1 MHSIRARLVAGYL
14 GALTLLVV
22 AWAVASTSTA
32 ALRADYA
39 HTVHGVDA
47 LSTLVLQGS
56 KLRDDEET
64 GLRGYLLTSNR
75 SFLAPYLA
83 AQRRAP
89 ALRRQTDALLG
100 AAPDVRPLILA
111 RRGLADRWERWAWG
125 ILRQQ
130 TAYPRSSAA
139 LVVQQEEGKTLFDRY
154 RAATDGIVGRLDRD
168 RRDAFAAGLGTLT
181 RMTVVFAGLFVGAVI
196 LLAGLGW
203 WTTRAIVRP
212 LTRLGHAVAAI
223 ERGDLTHPVGATGAR
238 EFVALATGMERMRLR
253 LRDTIA
259 TLHAGE
265 RHAYSLVEKA
275 PVGACITDEHGRFET
290 VNDAYCALSGY
301 AREELIGQPFIRVLP
316 APSRAKAA
324 QAYAGGLDGG
334 ADAGGEYEIITKAGH
349 PVTIL
354 ASTVTLRGRDGRPT
368 RASFVVDIS
377 ARKQMEERLAHQAH
391 HDALTGL
398 PNRVLFGDR
407 LAQAL
412 RAANRERTPVALLLL
427 DLNRFK
433 EVNDTL
439 GHDVGDELLRVVGA
453 RLQGVVRASD
463 TVARLGGDEFAALL
477 PATDADGA
485 VDVAAKLLGALAE
498 PLALEGQRLD
508 VGASIGIAVGPAHGA
523 DGGALLRHADVAMY
537 SAKRAGDGYAVYAF
551 GRDAHSPARLTLVGE
566 LRRAIAAGALRL
578 HYQPIMDLANGRP
591 LNVEALVRWP
601 HPQHGL
607 LTPDQFIPLAEQTG
621 LIAPLTDWVL
631 EEALRQCRAWDE
643 ARMPVDIAVNL
654 SARSLSDDALPDRIA
669 ALLARRPLAPG
680 RLTLEITESS
690 VMVDPGRA
698 GAVLARLR
706 AVGVRL
712 SIDDFGTGH
721 SSLGLLQRLPV
732 DELKVDRSFV
742 THLAATGDTSI
753 VACILGLGRTRGL
766 RVVVEGVETR
776 GVWDTLLALR
786 GDAAQGYGISRPLPP
801 AELEQWL
808 RAPAPAPVPAHAV
821 A

>member
-1 MHSIRARLVAGYL
+1 MRSIRVRLFAGYL

-32 ALRADYA
+32 MLRADYA
-39 HTVHGVDA
+39 HTVRGADA
-47 LSTLVLQGS
+47 LSMVVLQGS

-64 GLRGYLLTSNR
+64 GLRGYLLTGNR
-75 SFLAPYLA
+75 SFLVPYLA
-83 AQRRAP
+83 ARRQSP
-89 ALRRQTDALLG
+89 ALRRQADAL
-100 AAPDVRPLILA
+100 AASAPDALPLILA
-111 RRGLADRWERWAWG
+111 GRNAADRWDRWAQG
-125 ILRQQ
+125 ILRRP
-130 TAYPRSSAA
+130 AASPRDSAA
-139 LVVQQEEGKTLFDRY
+139 LVAQQKVGKTLFDRY
-154 RAATDGIVGRLDRD
+154 RAATDRIIGRLDRD
-168 RRDAFAAGLGTLT
+168 RQASFAADQGTLT
-181 RMTVVFAGLFVGAVI
+181 RMTVSFAALFAGAVA

-223 ERGDLTHPVGATGAR
+223 ERGDLTHPVATTGAR
-238 EFVALATGMERMRLR
+238 EFVALAGGMERMRLR

-259 TLHAGE
+259 TLYAGE

-301 AREELIGQPFIRVLP
+301 TRAELIGQPFTRVIP
-316 APSRAKAA
+316 AASQAESA
-324 QAYAGGLDGG
+324 QAYAGSLNAG
-334 ADAGGEYEIITKAGH
+334 ADARGEYAIITKAGH
-349 PVTIL
+349 IITIL

-377 ARKQMEERLAHQAH
+377 ARKQMEEHLAHQAH

-398 PNRVLFGDR
+398 PNRALFGDR

-412 RAANRERTPVALLLL
+412 RAADRERTPVALLLL

-439 GHDVGDELLRVVGA
+439 GHDAGDALLRVVGA
-453 RLQGVVRASD
+453 RLQGAVRTSD

-477 PATDADGA
+477 PATGADGA

-498 PLALEGQRLD
+498 PLTLEGQRLD
-508 VGASIGIAVGPAHGA
+508 IGASVGIAVGPAHGA
-523 DGGALLRHADVAMY
+523 DAGALLRHADVAMY
-537 SAKRAGDGYAVYAF
+537 SAKRAGDGYAVYAA
-551 GRDAHSPARLTLVGE
+551 GRDTHNPARLALVGE

-578 HYQPIMDLANGRP
+578 HYQPIVDLASGRP
-591 LNVEALVRWP
+591 LSVEALVRWP
-601 HPQHGL
+601 HPEHGL
-607 LTPDQFIPLAEQTG
+607 LAPDQFIPLAEQTG

-631 EEALRQCRAWDE
+631 EEALRQCCAWDD
-643 ARMPVDIAVNL
+643 AGMAVDIAVNL
-654 SARSLSDDALPDRIA
+654 SARALGDDVLPERIA
-669 ALLARRPLAPG
+669 ALLARCPLAPG

-690 VMVDPGRA
+690 VMADPERA

-742 THLAATGDTSI
+742 THLMETGDASI

-776 GVWDTLLALR
+776 GVWDTLLALD
-786 GDAAQGYGISRPLPP
+786 GDAAQGYGISRPLPA
-801 AELEQWL
+801 AEVERWL
-808 RAPAPAPVPAHAV
+808 QATAHAV

>member
-1 MHSIRARLVAGYL
+1 MRSIRARLVAGYL

-32 ALRADYA
+32 ALCADYA
-39 HTVHGVDA
+39 HTVRGADA
-47 LSTLVLQGS
+47 LSTLVVQGS

-64 GLRGYLLTSNR
+64 GLRGYLLTGNR

-83 AQRRAP
+83 AQRQIP
-89 ALRRQTDALLG
+89 VLQGQTDALAT
-100 AAPDVRPLILA
+100 AAPDMRPLILA
-111 RRGLADRWERWAWG
+111 RRGLADQWEHWARG
-125 ILRQQ
+125 VLGHPL
-130 TAYPRSSAA
+130 APPRSSAA
-139 LVVQQEEGKTLFDRY
+139 LVAQQEEGKTLFDRY
-154 RAATDGIVGRLDRD
+154 RVATDGIVGRLDRD
-168 RRDAFAAGLGTLT
+168 RRGAFAAGMGTLT

-223 ERGDLTHPVGATGAR
+223 ERGDLDHPVGTTGAR
-238 EFVALATGMERMRLR
+238 EFVALAPGMERMRLR

-301 AREELIGQPFIRVLP
+301 TREELIGQPFTRVMP
-316 APSRAKAA
+316 ASSRAMSA
-324 QAYAGGLDGG
+324 QAYAGSLDAG
-334 ADAGGEYEIITKAGH
+334 ADARGEYEIITKGGR

-354 ASTVTLRGRDGRPT
+354 ASMITLRGRDGRPT

-398 PNRVLFGDR
+398 PNRALFGDR
-407 LAQAL
+407 LTQAL
-412 RAANRERTPVALLLL
+412 RAADREQTPVALLLL

-439 GHDVGDELLRVVGA
+439 GHDAGDALLHMVSA
-453 RLQGVVRASD
+453 RLQGAVRASD

-477 PATDADGA
+477 PATGTDGA
-485 VDVAAKLLGALAE
+485 IYVAAKLLGALAE
-498 PLALEGQRLD
+498 PLPLEGQRLD
-508 VGASIGIAVGPAHGA
+508 MGASVGIAIGPAHGA
-523 DGGALLRHADVAMY
+523 DAGALLRHADVAMY
-537 SAKRAGDGYAVYAF
+537 SAKRAGDGYAVYASD
-551 GRDAHSPARLTLVGE
+551 RDAHSTAHLTLVGE
-566 LRRAIAAGALRL
+566 LRRAIAAGALCL
-578 HYQPIMDLANGRP
+578 HYQPIVALANGRP
-591 LNVEALVRWP
+591 LSVEALVRWP
-601 HPQHGL
+601 HPEHGL
-607 LTPDQFIPLAEQTG
+607 LAPDQFIPLAEQTG

-643 ARMPVDIAVNL
+643 AGMSVDIAVNL

-669 ALLARRPLAPG
+669 ALLARCPLSPE

-690 VMVDPGRA
+690 VMADPDRA

-712 SIDDFGTGH
+712 SIDDFGAGH

-742 THLAATGDTSI
+742 THLAEVGDASI
-753 VACILGLGRTRGL
+753 VTCILDLGRTRGL

-776 GVWDTLLALR
+776 GVWDTLLTLD
-786 GDAAQGYGISRPLPP
+786 GDVAQGYCISRPLPA

-808 RAPAPAPVPAHAV
+808 RVPAHAV